1 MVEIDPANPDYRPQ
15 THRIRRFR
23 HENITMRVEA
33 GKKLVTWVMTDAGP
47 HLEICQLGT
56 VSSPTSKENSALFE
70 DGILYVARYNS
81 DGTGQWIPL
90 S

>member
-1 MVEIDPANPDYRPQ
+1 
-15 THRIRRFR
+15 
-23 HENITMRVEA
+23 
-33 GKKLVTWVMTDAGP
+33 MTDAGP
-47 HLEICQLGT
+47 HLKFVSSGT

-90 S
+90 ELNANTNPTPPSVLSVEIAAG